1 MKYGIFDT
9 LKIQNMANKRDIK
22 KEIKQ
27 STNKLIEDAFYQTL
41 DAADK
46 EVKKMDELIDKI
58 VEERF
63 ELISKVNQYPING
76 EAKEIKSHFKEVR
89 EELGKLA
96 DEYTKKIGKV
106 G

>member
-1 MKYGIFDT
+1 
-9 LKIQNMANKRDIK
+9 MANKRDIK

-63 ELISKVNQYPING
+63 ELIRKVNQYPING

-89 EELGKLA
+89 EELRKLA
-96 DEYTKKIGKV
+96 DDYTKKIGKV

>member
-1 MKYGIFDT
+1 
-9 LKIQNMANKRDIK
+9 MANKRDIK

-89 EELGKLA
+89 EELRKLA
-96 DEYTKKIGKV
+96 DDYTKMIGKV

>member
-1 MKYGIFDT
+1 
-9 LKIQNMANKRDIK
+9 MANKRDIK

-89 EELGKLA
+89 EELRKLA
-96 DEYTKKIGKV
+96 DDYTKKIGKV

>member
-1 MKYGIFDT
+1 
-9 LKIQNMANKRDIK
+9 MANKRDIK

-41 DAADK
+41 DAGDK